1 MQVGASQRA
10 AAATFDH
17 SRLAE
22 FSEQIQYDAPA
33 VQQTPLVQV
42 TLHFHQKSCSKL
54 LEHNQVTK
62 FQQATSKLYIS
73 QSL

>member
-1 MQVGASQRA
+1 MNHHFVIEISFHNAAVCIQVGASQRA

-42 TLHFHQKSCSKL
+42 GSSFSSEKL
-54 LEHNQVTK
+54 LN
-62 FQQATSKLYIS
+62 TS
-73 QSL
+73 